1 MGTGGRETLGWSS
14 LPWGTEGKAEE
25 FGKDGRK
32 ADPKKGERRL
42 VFPSPSPSL
51 PAARSLLRRGAAWG
65 VGCSVHSSSLPRLLF
80 TSPSAQSLA
89 QLWALFF
96 SLSLPPCT
104 ASFSPVL
111 PLLFLNLG
119 SPFPIVFLLPQHP
132 GTHSSGAS
140 RPSLSAAGDPAV
152 LMWPP
157 APLSLLTSVPRL
169 LPRQPFFAFLHP
181 RVSTQGPVSHLLF
194 SNQL

>member
-119 SPFPIVFLLPQHP
+119 SPFPIIFLLPQHP

-157 APLSLLTSVPRL
+157 APLSLLTSVPPSL
-169 LPRQPFFAFLHP
+169 A
-181 RVSTQGPVSHLLF
+181 
-194 SNQL
+194 